1 MAVQYNPGI
10 VTDGLVLYL
19 DAANRKS
26 YPGTGTGWNNLSTFQ
41 GNGIF
46 QNGITFSNL
55 NGGTLVLDGSDDYI
69 SFSSGLSLGSGNF
82 SIEFV
87 FNLSTITGNQYFY
100 DFGTNNGVLQY
111 ANLGGF
117 VLRYLTQA
125 TSIKDTSYTLNQN
138 TNYHITVT
146 RNTGTGYLYLNT
158 SLINNWSDT
167 ETYTSSTLNIGRYG
181 GGSGFNMNGNIY
193 LYKVYNKALSSTE
206 IQQNFNALRGRF
218 GI

>member
-1 MAVQYNPGI
+1 MALSHSPSI

-55 NGGTLVLDGSDDYI
+55 NAGTLVLDGSDDYI
-69 SFSSGLSLGSGNF
+69 SLSSGLSLGSGNF

-87 FNLSTITGNQYFY
+87 INLSTITGNQYFY
-100 DFGTNNGVLQY
+100 DFGANNGVLQY
-111 ANLGGF
+111 YNNNGF

-125 TSIKDTSYTLNQN
+125 VSIKDTSYTLNQN

-158 SLINNWSDT
+158 TLINTWSDT

-181 GGSGFNMNGNIY
+181 GGNGANMNGNIY